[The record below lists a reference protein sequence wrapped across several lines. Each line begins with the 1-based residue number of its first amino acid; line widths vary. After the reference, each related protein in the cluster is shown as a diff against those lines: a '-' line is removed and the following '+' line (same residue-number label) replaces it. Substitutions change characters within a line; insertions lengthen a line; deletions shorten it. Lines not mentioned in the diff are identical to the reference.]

1 LECLRGAGRLACDRG
16 PAGALYVRAWNQVEI
31 AGLEKAFAAPERAS
45 SYGQGQANLLEA
57 ERGRKNDKYGK
68 DIRLLFV

>member
-1 LECLRGAGRLACDRG
+1 MGR
-16 PAGALYVRAWNQVEI
+16 YVRAWSQVEI

-45 SYGQGQANLLEA
+45 SYGQGQPSLLKD
-57 ERGRKNDKYGK
+57 ERRRKNDKYGK